1 MELYYFIENRP
12 IIFTLILAALQW
24 LVLEWLAK
32 KYPQEDK
39 FKFKL
44 KWGIITPL
52 LAMLYTKILYG
63 DRLGGDL
70 CVNVILGTITTNF
83 LASLKIKTYKELIE
97 KSMHTFQA
105 AGVFINWQ
113 IGPFLVA
120 VFVCQALLYC
130 IIEGSHLFYYSIPFW
145 FQILLLVLSITISV
159 ILIRGTKRL
168 LDMDYISKPL
178 LDKDSPIRNKKPIL
192 STLHLCLYLRESLN
206 TYGYDT
212 KQEPNDAI
220 LIHGTFILE
229 RLLEN
234 RGIFTRP
241 KLAFRLDL
249 PHNLLC
255 VSEELRIALSKVSED
270 YVTAALYDMNDL
282 PQEVL
287 ELIAESSEK
296 AIKCIKPLLKSQKT

>member
-1 MELYYFIENRP
+1 MELCNFIENRP

-24 LVLEWLAK
+24 LVVECLYNRYA
-32 KYPQEDK
+32 PEDK
-39 FKFKL
+39 GTDPHYLFKKSEFRIKWKL
-44 KWGIITPL
+44 ISSFIG
-52 LAMLYTKILYG
+52 AAILCSIYQQVG
-63 DRLGGDL
+63 ESTADIYLNL
-70 CVNVILGTITTNF
+70 CISLFFIEEAIRHNLKSKVNKN
-83 LASLKIKTYKELIE
+83 E
-97 KSMHTFQA
+97 
-105 AGVFINWQ
+105 N
-113 IGPFLVA
+113 
-120 VFVCQALLYC
+120 
-130 IIEGSHLFYYSIPFW
+130 
-145 FQILLLVLSITISV
+145 
-159 ILIRGTKRL
+159 
-168 LDMDYISKPL
+168 
-178 LDKDSPIRNKKPIL
+178 NL
-192 STLHLCLYLRESLN
+192 STLHLCLYLRESLH

-229 RLLEN
+229 GLLEN